1 MATQVKIKRRTADA
15 AAPTGLTA
23 GEMAINLV
31 DKKLYVGGTAG
42 TNVIFL
48 DSTSS
53 VGLSTANTFTQ
64 LNTFSAGISASGAT
78 FTGLISGATAT
89 FSKDITVNSMT
100 VGLGKSS
107 DTTNVAIGSGAL
119 ASNTSDFGSFGVS
132 NVAVGGSAL
141 TTNTTGAYNT
151 AIGGGA
157 MSSNTSGENNIAIGY
172 GALTNSSTASTN
184 IAIGTNALALGS
196 LGASNIGIGFE
207 TLGAAGNTGNSNV
220 AVGYQSLKTN
230 TTGTNNVGMGYRS
243 LYLDTTGLDNTGIG
257 TSALQQNTT
266 GSNNT
271 GVGSSALRQLTT
283 ASQMTA
289 LGNNAGRYRGTG
301 TDTNT
306 TGTGG
311 IYIGYQARGSTL
323 AQTNEIVIG
332 VNALGLGSNTAVIGA
347 TLQSTATI
355 YGLLNLPS
363 GLSAS
368 GATFTGN
375 ISAPNIANSV
385 NGLTGSVKIPRSLS
399 VYAPTTSDSI
409 TLFYTPVDLTI
420 SRISAVLR
428 GSSTPS
434 VTYNLNY
441 GTSRS
446 SGTLVFTSGTTVT
459 STTTATV
466 VTSFNNSSIPAGGFL
481 WLTASAVSGTVDEL
495 SVSVEF

>member
-1 MATQVKIKRRTADA
+1 MATQLRIKRGTADA

-31 DKKLYVGGTAG
+31 DKKLYIGGTAG

-48 DSTSS
+48 DSTA
-53 VGLSTANTFTQ
+53 VAGLGTANTFTQ

-78 FTGLISGATAT
+78 F
-89 FSKDITVNSMT
+89 SKDITVNSTMT
-100 VGLGKSS
+100 VGFGGSGLYSNVAFGSGALSDNTIGESNVGIGAGALGNNTEGSENIAIGGNSLFSNTTGSRNIAIGSAAVYWSTSS
-107 DTTNVAIGSGAL
+107 DDNIAIGANVMGSAPGYVPGSYNVGIGTDALKSGGFTGESNVAIGYAAAAEDTTGSHNVAIGFESLRNNSTGLYNTSVGSGAL
-119 ASNTSDFGSFGVS
+119 RHGNSITVQ
-132 NVAVGGSAL
+132 
-141 TTNTTGAYNT
+141 
-151 AIGGGA
+151 IGG
-157 MSSNTSGENNIAIGY
+157 
-172 GALTNSSTASTN
+172 
-184 IAIGTNALALGS
+184 
-196 LGASNIGIGFE
+196 
-207 TLGAAGNTGNSNV
+207 
-220 AVGYQSLKTN
+220 
-230 TTGTNNVGMGYRS
+230 
-243 LYLDTTGLDNTGIG
+243 
-257 TSALQQNTT
+257 
-266 GSNNT
+266 
-271 GVGSSALRQLTT
+271 
-283 ASQMTA
+283 SQMTA
-289 LGNNAGRYRGTG
+289 LGYGAGRYRGTA
-301 TDTNT
+301 TSALT

-311 IYIGYQARGSTL
+311 IFIGYQARGSAN

-332 VNALGLGSNTAVIGA
+332 VDAIGLGSNTAVIGA
-347 TLQSTATI
+347 TLQSAATI

-363 GLSAS
+363 GLSAA

-375 ISAPNIANSV
+375 ISAPNIVNSV

-409 TLFYTPVDLTI
+409 TLFYTPVALTI